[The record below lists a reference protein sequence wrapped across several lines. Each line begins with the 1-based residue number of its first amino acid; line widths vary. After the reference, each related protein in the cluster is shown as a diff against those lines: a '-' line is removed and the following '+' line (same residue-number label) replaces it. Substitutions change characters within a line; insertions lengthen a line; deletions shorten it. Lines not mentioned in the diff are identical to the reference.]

1 MIKMKY
7 FYFLTILFSNQ
18 CFSLTNATINDSKIV
33 HNLCVQ
39 SISNIGAINDKDQ
52 LDKICYN
59 ADNFKNSY
67 IDNVKKMYQS
77 QNKEISKEEMIKY
90 NHINSL
96 FLLKNEYDA
105 NKKNNIDLK
114 VILGNSDYI
123 NKYINKYIYLEYE

>member
-7 FYFLTILFSNQ
+7 FYFLTVLFSNQ
-18 CFSLTNATINDSKIV
+18 CFSLTNATINDSQIV

-39 SISNIGAINDKDQ
+39 SISNIEAIDDKDK

-67 IDNVKKMYQS
+67 INNVKKMYQV

-114 VILGNSDYI
+114 VILGNSE
-123 NKYINKYIYLEYE
+123 YINKYIYSECE

>member
-96 FLLKNEYDA
+96 FLLKNEYNA

-123 NKYINKYIYLEYE
+123 NKYINKYIYSEYE

>member
-123 NKYINKYIYLEYE
+123 NKYINKYIYSEYE